1 MNSRLTLTIGGALLI
16 AATAAGCG
24 GSGSS
29 GSSYSSPT
37 SPTPVPSSPAPAP
50 SGAVDV
56 TITIVGM
63 NGSNSYA
70 PNPATVKVGQKVA
83 WRNADS
89 LAHTATADG
98 FAFDTG
104 TIAPGATSNPITMNT
119 AGSFPYH
126 CAIHGFTMT
135 GVLNVTQ

>member
-1 MNSRLTLTIGGALLI
+1 MNSRLTLTIGAALLI

-29 GSSYSSPT
+29 YSSPT
-37 SPTPVPSSPAPAP
+37 SPTPLPSSPAPAP
-50 SGAVDV
+50 SGAADV

-89 LAHTATADG
+89 IPHTATADG
-98 FAFDTG
+98 SAFDTG
-104 TIAPGATSNPITMNT
+104 TIAPGATSNPITMNS

-126 CAIHGFTMT
+126 CTIHGFTMT
-135 GVLNVTQ
+135 GVLTVTQ